1 MSFARMVFARVYYAG
16 GLKLAGIHG
25 LEYME
30 AGFLAAAID
39 GDLVR
44 GVGAVAGGEL
54 QGDVVCS
61 GVEGDTRVRDGIGES
76 LPVAGI
82 RFFCQRAVYSSPFFA
97 ATRRSDVENSRT
109 IRSRR
114 VLNAISLMFSA
125 ISRG

>member
-82 RFFCQRAVYSSPFFA
+82 RFFCQRVGDADGESEPFVLLSS
-97 ATRRSDVENSRT
+97 
-109 IRSRR
+109 R
-114 VLNAISLMFSA
+114 VFESLFC
-125 ISRG
+125 RDT